1 MPVQLLL
8 RRCAQAY
15 LIVATFSMCT
25 AVGASEL
32 AQMAAPETI
41 KDAQGDTFMQE
52 IPSDKP
58 AQNQAVKPKLVPDL
72 RTMDIPVDPNGN
84 IVPLKIPGTNGVL
97 PFYSQIEQTV
107 EPLYQP
113 VPFYAYPAYPYGGYM
128 VPGVAPYGN
137 YPFGSGIVLNIGR
150 GRFNIGIGPG
160 AMPYPARPYWNSPV
174 SPWLA
179 PPVVSPAVPYPY
191 SPAYPLF

>member
-1 MPVQLLL
+1 MARGFTQACLL
-8 RRCAQAY
+8 AA
-15 LIVATFSMCT
+15 AFSMCS
-25 AVGASEL
+25 AVRAYEL
-32 AQMAAPETI
+32 AQTAAPEEI
-41 KDAQGDTFMQE
+41 KDAQGETFMQE

-58 AQNQAVKPKLVPDL
+58 AQNQSVKSKLVPDL
-72 RTMDIPVDPNGN
+72 STVGVPVDPNGN

-113 VPFYAYPAYPYGGYM
+113 VPFYAYPAYPYGYM
-128 VPGVAPYGN
+128 MPAAAPYGN
-137 YPFGSGIVLNIGR
+137 YPFGSGVGLSIGR
-150 GRFNIGIGPG
+150 GRFSIGIGPG

-179 PPVVSPAVPYPY
+179 PPIVSPASPYPY